1 MLNEA
6 SHNAEIPRAL
16 YETMKVQLYT
26 EMESLIAAC
35 EAGHG
40 DKQLLWSIRKAR
52 HDLLKSLSERAGVE
66 YPELLEWLTDQDRTV
81 QAPYYR
87 GPRG

>member
-1 MLNEA
+1 MANEA
-6 SHNAEIPRAL
+6 TRIADLPRDL

-26 EMESLIAAC
+26 EMENLIDEC

-40 DKQLLWSIRKAR
+40 DKQLLWSIRRTR
-52 HDLLKSLSERAGVE
+52 HELLKSLSASAGVE

-81 QAPYYR
+81 QAPNHR
-87 GPRG
+87 SR

>member
-1 MLNEA
+1 MENETPHTA
-6 SHNAEIPRAL
+6 AIPRDL

-26 EMESLIAAC
+26 EMESLIDAC

-52 HDLLKSLSERAGVE
+52 HELLKSLSDRAGVE

-81 QAPYYR
+81 QAPHYR
-87 GPRG
+87 TP

>member
-1 MLNEA
+1 MNNEVP
-6 SHNAEIPRAL
+6 HQVDIPKDL
-16 YETMKVQLYT
+16 YEMMKVQLYM
-26 EMESLIAAC
+26 EMESLIDAC

-52 HDLLKSLSERAGVE
+52 HELLKSLSDRAGVE

-81 QAPYYR
+81 QAPHYR
-87 GPRG
+87 AP

>member
-1 MLNEA
+1 MGDE
-6 SHNAEIPRAL
+6 STRQAEIPRDL
-16 YETMKVQLYT
+16 YETLKVQLYT
-26 EMESLIAAC
+26 EIERLIDDC

-40 DKQLLWSIRKAR
+40 DKQLLWDIRKAR
-52 HDLLKSLSERAGVE
+52 HELLKSLSARAGVE

-87 GPRG
+87 AR

>member
-1 MLNEA
+1 MADGATRQANM
-6 SHNAEIPRAL
+6 PRDL
-16 YETMKVQLYT
+16 YETLKVQLYT
-26 EMESLIAAC
+26 EIEALIDEC

-40 DKQLLWSIRKAR
+40 DKQLLWDMRRVR
-52 HDLLKSLSERAGVE
+52 HELLKSLSASAGVD

-87 GPRG
+87 WR

>member
-1 MLNEA
+1 MANEA
-6 SHNAEIPRAL
+6 TRIADLPRDL

-26 EMESLIAAC
+26 EMENLIDEC

-40 DKQLLWSIRKAR
+40 DKQLLWSIRKTR
-52 HDLLKSLSERAGVE
+52 HELLKSLSASAGVE

-81 QAPYYR
+81 QAPNHR
-87 GPRG
+87 SR